1 MAPISQRGVVA
12 LRVRS
17 VGVDDLDV
25 GILYLREAT
34 DEDLELIG
42 VGRGRLDTL
51 KALRRMSRRP
61 RGPVEVVPPA
71 DGRSHEPALG
81 AWTYRADEPSAAV
94 PAGAHEPLAP

>member
-1 MAPISQRGVVA
+1 VVA

-42 VGRGRLDTL
+42 VGRGRLGTL

-61 RGPVEVVPPA
+61 RG
-71 DGRSHEPALG
+71 R
-81 AWTYRADEPSAAV
+81 WR
-94 PAGAHEPLAP
+94 